1 MVTIINDYF
10 FNTGWNPK
18 CYSVNVKPTSKIHYL
33 LKSRQDPYDRFVS
46 LIANGVEVLRAFTP
60 FDSAI
65 EQTVDIPED
74 LGMAFALGNK
84 VCGIVT
90 TYVYQGWDYFA
101 ESLNEIQS
109 NVLPIGVFAVASID
123 SKNRTLEA
131 NLSQSVFAKRGYLYA
146 TGHGREEGARGR
158 EFTIYADGKVVF
170 HQYLDWGWYPGCG
183 YVKPYAFNVN
193 SNVKNVKVECSNCGD
208 YWKVSLTL
216 IAEPSGGGGL
226 PLWLISLLGFVGG
239 FSTVYFIRY
248 KSKKK

>member
-18 CYSVNVKPTSKIHYL
+18 CYSVNVKPASKIHYV

-60 FDSAI
+60 FGSVI

-90 TYVYQGWDYFA
+90 TYSYQGWDYFA

-109 NVLPIGVFAVASID
+109 NVLPIGVLQLH
-123 SKNRTLEA
+123 R
-131 NLSQSVFAKRGYLYA
+131 
-146 TGHGREEGARGR
+146 
-158 EFTIYADGKVVF
+158 
-170 HQYLDWGWYPGCG
+170 
-183 YVKPYAFNVN
+183 
-193 SNVKNVKVECSNCGD
+193 
-208 YWKVSLTL
+208 
-216 IAEPSGGGGL
+216 
-226 PLWLISLLGFVGG
+226 
-239 FSTVYFIRY
+239 
-248 KSKKK
+248 